1 MEITNSFPFFMN
13 DLSLCRDSSDRLYK
27 AKSELGFYS
36 IISAYS
42 RESRQ
47 PAHLRRQ
54 EQSK

>member
-13 DLSLCRDSSDRLYK
+13 DLSLCRDSSDLLYN
-27 AKSELGFYS
+27 AKIELGFYS

-47 PAHLRRQ
+47 PEHLRRK